1 MKKIFTLMLALF
13 AMVAIQAQNLLNED
27 FENGIPSTWL
37 NIDAD
42 NDGNSWLSS
51 AGISGVTGH
60 NGTDGCAFSCSY
72 YNSTVLTPNNWLITP
87 AVTLTG
93 NATLTF
99 WVAAQDASYA
109 AEHYGVY
116 ISTNGGTSTSDFT
129 LLFEETMDANGGA
142 RAQGTWKQ
150 KTVNL
155 SSYTGQ
161 TIRIAF
167 RHFNCTD
174 MFYLNL
180 DDVVIFAQPTTPTI
194 IADPTSVDFG
204 TASLGST
211 IDAQVDVTAYN
222 LTAGVTATTAAPFS
236 VSADGTTYGTTAAL
250 ATTGGT
256 LYVQYAPTTVGAE
269 NGTVTL
275 ASTGAPDVTLTLT
288 GSAIDCGN
296 NPIPYSYSFTTVA
309 GNQCW
314 EVINAN
320 NDDYTFE
327 FNTID
332 GYASIRYNSTLAM
345 DDWLVSPVFT
355 LTGAQMGSFDY
366 RAGSTSWFEKFQVF
380 AFGAN
385 DTVTLTPV
393 VEAHLNT
400 YETQYLDLSSLTG
413 NYKIAIHGI
422 SDADQLRLYIAN
434 FNIFEGSV
442 PASLT
447 LSADTLDF
455 GTIPMG
461 TNSNP
466 QIVIMNTVS
475 VNEAFTLTAS
485 APYEV
490 SLDGT
495 NFAATQTIP
504 ANSALTTL
512 DSIFVRFAPTSAN
525 TFPGTLTISSTS
537 YNETVTLIGVG
548 ADCSQGI
555 TTFPFV
561 YDFNTGAY
569 PPVCWGYNNADNFWK
584 ATVDAD
590 AGDYAMGVDDVDML
604 VTPQIT
610 ATNPMAVMFDYRTY
624 LGDNLDGEGT
634 SFRVGYSTTN
644 DNASS
649 FTWLP
654 TVTVTSYPEGD
665 ELFFTYANT
674 VPANT
679 KYVAIDFLAFDTY
692 YGYYSDVVYMDNFRL
707 VTDPYM
713 AVSPESIDFGEIMVG
728 ANKTNTVTVT
738 TALLPSD
745 VTVNAPA
752 NFEVSGNGTSFAATA
767 TVPAAGGN
775 LYVRYAPTA
784 PGSHSGTVTLTCGSL
799 TKTVSVYGSAVD
811 CSAAH
816 ALPYFDGFEDGIG
829 SCYRNIDNDGDG
841 YAWADN
847 LYTEWTYEP
856 YEGDGCAMS
865 ASYINDVGAL
875 NPDNFLITPALIIP
889 SQGAKVSWYV
899 ASQDGDYA
907 AEYYDVM
914 VSTTPDNLNSFTTI
928 FSETLE
934 SDEWE
939 MRTANIPSNF
949 NGQNVYVA
957 FRHHDVTD
965 MFWMKID
972 NLNVTVGVGV
982 EDHESNAVIFP
993 NPANNVLNINANSNI
1008 NRVEVY
1014 NMMGQMVG
1022 MYEAN
1027 DVNTQINTTAF
1038 ANGVYT
1044 VKIETENGTMTKKF
1058 TVAR

>member
-13 AMVAIQAQNLLNED
+13 AMVAIQAQSLLSED

-142 RAQGTWKQ
+142 RTQGTWKQ

-155 SSYTGQ
+155 ASYTGQ

-180 DDVVIFAQPTTPTI
+180 DDVVIFAQPTSPTI
-194 IADPTSVDFG
+194 IANPTVIDFG
-204 TASLGST
+204 NVILGNTAT
-211 IDAQVDVTAYN
+211 AQSDIQCYN
-222 LTAGVTATTAAPFS
+222 LTAGVTATTAVPFT
-236 VSADGTTYGTTAAL
+236 VSSDGSTYASTATVA
-250 ATTGGT
+250 ATGGT
-256 LYVQYAPTTVGAE
+256 LYVQYAPSTVGAD

-275 ASTGAPDVTLTLT
+275 ASAGAPDVTITLT
-288 GSAIDCGN
+288 GAGLDCGN
-296 NPIPYSYSFTTVA
+296 NPIPYSYSFTDA
-309 GNQCW
+309 GANQCW
-314 EVINAN
+314 EIIDAN
-320 NDDYTFE
+320 NDGYTFSFSAE
-327 FNTID
+327 D
-332 GYASIRYNSTLAM
+332 SLVYYLYNVSDDA
-345 DDWLVSPVFT
+345 DDWLISPAFT
-355 LTGAQMGSFDY
+355 LTGNEIGSIDY
-366 RAGSTSWFEKFQVF
+366 AAYSSSYPEKFQIF
-380 AFGAN
+380 AIGNN
-385 DTVTLTPV
+385 DTVALTGVVNATSTDFNTQYFGLNTLTG
-393 VEAHLNT
+393 
-400 YETQYLDLSSLTG
+400 S
-413 NYKIAIHGI
+413 YKIGIHCV
-422 SDADQLRLYIAN
+422 SDANMWRLLLTN
-434 FNIFEGSV
+434 FNVFAGTA
-442 PASLT
+442 PASVT
-447 LSADTLDF
+447 LSTDALDF
-455 GTIPMG
+455 GTIPVG
-461 TNSNP
+461 TTSNT
-466 QIVIMNTVS
+466 QFVVMNTVS
-475 VNEAFTLTAS
+475 VDEAFTLTTA
-485 APYEV
+485 APYEI
-490 SLDGT
+490 SLNGT
-495 NFAATQTIP
+495 SFAATQTIP
-504 ANSALTTL
+504 ANSALTTT
-512 DSIFVRFAPTSAN
+512 DTIFVRFAPTTVN
-525 TFPGTLTISSTS
+525 TFPGTLAITS
-537 YNETVTLIGVG
+537 ATYNETVALTGAS

-569 PPVCWGYNNADNFWK
+569 PPICWGYNDAENYWA

-590 AGDYAMGVDDVDML
+590 AGDYAMGISGVDML

-654 TVTVTSYPEGD
+654 TVTVNSYPEGD
-665 ELFFTYANT
+665 ELFFTYAGN
-674 VPANT
+674 VPANA
-679 KYVAIDFLAFDTY
+679 KYVAVDFLAFDTY
-692 YGYYSDVVYMDNFRL
+692 YGFYEDAIYMDNFRL

-713 AVSPESIDFGEIMVG
+713 AVSPESIDFGEIMAG
-728 ANKTNTVTVT
+728 ATSTTTVSVT

-745 VTVNAPA
+745 ITVTAPA
-752 NFEVSGNGTSFAATA
+752 NFQVSSNGASFAATA

-784 PGSHSGTVTLTCGSL
+784 AGSHSGTVTLTCGSL

-816 ALPYFDGFEDGIG
+816 ALPYFDGFESGIG
-829 SCYRNIDNDGDG
+829 GCYRNVDNDGDG

-847 LYTEWTYEP
+847 IYTEWQYEP
-856 YEGDGCAMS
+856 YDGEGCAMS
-865 ASYINDVGAL
+865 ASYINNVGAL
-875 NPDNFLITPALIIP
+875 NPDNYLITPALAIP
-889 SQGAKVSWYV
+889 SSGAKVSWYV
-899 ASQDGDYA
+899 AAQDASYA
-907 AEYYDVM
+907 SEYYEVM

-934 SDEWE
+934 SADWE
-939 MRTANIPSNF
+939 ARTANIPASF
-949 NGQNVYVA
+949 NGQTAYVA

-972 NLNVTVGVGV
+972 NLNVTAGTGI
-982 EDHESNAVIFP
+982 ENHESNVTIYP
-993 NPANNVLNINANSNI
+993 NPAKNVLNINANSNI

-1022 MYEAN
+1022 YYNAN
-1027 DVNTQINTTAF
+1027 DVNVQINTTNF

-1044 VKIETENGTMTKKF
+1044 VKIATENGDMTRKF

>member
-51 AGISGVTGH
+51 AGISGVSGH

-93 NATLTF
+93 NATLSF

-194 IADPTSVDFG
+194 AANPAALDFG
-204 TASLGST
+204 NVILGNTAT
-211 IDAQVDVTAYN
+211 AQSDIQCYN
-222 LTAGVTATTAAPFS
+222 LTAGVTATTAAPFT
-236 VSADGTTYGTTAAL
+236 VSADGSTYASTATVA
-250 ATTGGT
+250 ATGGT
-256 LYVQYAPTTVGAE
+256 LYVQYAPSTVGAD

-275 ASTGAPDVTLTLT
+275 ASAGAPDVTITLT
-288 GSAIDCGN
+288 GAGLDCGN
-296 NPIPYSYSFTTVA
+296 NPIPYSYSFTDA
-309 GNQCW
+309 GANQCW
-314 EVINAN
+314 EVIDAN

-461 TNSNP
+461 TTSNT
-466 QIVIMNTVS
+466 QFVVMNTVS
-475 VNEAFTLTAS
+475 VNEAFTLTTA
-485 APYEV
+485 APYEI
-490 SLDGT
+490 SLNGT

-504 ANSALTTL
+504 ANSALTTT
-512 DSIFVRFAPTSAN
+512 DTIFVRFAPTTVN
-525 TFPGTLTISSTS
+525 TFPGTLAITS
-537 YNETVTLIGVG
+537 ATYNETVTLTGAS

-569 PPVCWGYNNADNFWK
+569 PPVCWGYNDAENYWA

-590 AGDYAMGVDDVDML
+590 AGDYAMGISGVDML

-654 TVTVTSYPEGD
+654 TVTVNSYPEGD
-665 ELFFTYANT
+665 ELFFTYAGT
-674 VPANT
+674 VPANA
-679 KYVAIDFLAFDTY
+679 KYVAVDFLAFDTY
-692 YGYYSDVVYMDNFRL
+692 YGYYEDAIYMDNFRL

-713 AVSPESIDFGEIMVG
+713 AVSPESIDFGEIMAG
-728 ANKTNTVTVT
+728 ATSTTTVSVT
-738 TALLPSD
+738 TAFLPSD
-745 VTVNAPA
+745 ITVTAPA
-752 NFEVSGNGTSFAATA
+752 NFQVSSNGASFAATA

-784 PGSHSGTVTLTCGSL
+784 AGSHSGTVTLTCGSL

-811 CSAAH
+811 CSAAQ

-829 SCYRNIDNDGDG
+829 ACYLNVDNDGDD

-847 LYTEWTYEP
+847 IYTEWQYEA

-875 NPDNFLITPALIIP
+875 NPDNWLITPALIIP

-899 ASQDGDYA
+899 AAQDGDYP
-907 AEYYDVM
+907 AETYNVM
-914 VSTTPDNLNSFTTI
+914 VSTTPNNLNSFTSI

-934 SDEWE
+934 SDAWE

-972 NLNVTVGVGV
+972 NLSVTAGVGV
-982 EDHESNAVIFP
+982 EEHEANATIFP
-993 NPANNVLNINANSNI
+993 NPANNVLNINANSMI

-1014 NMMGQMVG
+1014 NMMGQLVG